1 MSPFTSSERRLL
13 VLAARRFA
21 DECTKT
27 AHQLSSSSS
36 TVCECQALAEHASRD
51 LEQLARAQVFDAG
64 REHVERRNGFPDRT
78 WASAALLREV
88 VDSWM
93 TPPWRDGRGSLQRG
107 MWATAALARLGE
119 RGLPPD
125 ALIRRG
131 LHRRFRVQLTSLVVT
146 ARADMAVREEDSPRQ
161 PIAPPLLPWI
171 DALASCADQSVNRDT
186 DPVRNL
192 PVRLA
197 RALTGQFS
205 DMVESWLANSSIKD
219 IIAWRYR
226 AEPHDGLNEEDLAI
240 SGGTGALDWLID
252 RLERTRLDE
261 WREASLLWELRY
273 LDEPLDTAADAG
285 IPSTLL
291 EERPT
296 HFDPVIQALRRSVRY
311 RMVHDPVLDGLS
323 YSELVDQVTTL
334 IGEGRLMS
342 AVELLEAGVAER
354 PYHQQLRAMLA
365 FCLIP
370 IEPERALG
378 LLNALSVHGTLSDG
392 LLGVNRAAA
401 YLRCGEMAAA
411 RSELT
416 DVINGAR
423 DSEALLWPLDGLL
436 DRQRTPAMLCDTTTH
451 EWARNVLLQLS
462 NTLDAHESHGV
473 SSAIE

>member
-1 MSPFTSSERRLL
+1 MDDATVEGQARL
-13 VLAARRFA
+13 
-21 DECTKT
+21 
-27 AHQLSSSSS
+27 
-36 TVCECQALAEHASRD
+36 
-51 LEQLARAQVFDAG
+51 
-64 REHVERRNGFPDRT
+64 VETGC
-78 WASAALLREV
+78 V
-88 VDSWM
+88 
-93 TPPWRDGRGSLQRG
+93 GHCGSC
-107 MWATAALARLGE
+107 RLGE

-131 LHRRFRVQLTSLVVT
+131 PHRRFRFQLTSLVVT
-146 ARADMAVREEDSPRQ
+146 ARADMAVRQENSPRP
-161 PIAPPLLPWI
+161 PIASPLLPWI
-171 DALASCADQSVNRDT
+171 DALASCADQSVNHDT
-186 DPVRNL
+186 DAARNL

-205 DMVESWLANSSIKD
+205 DVVESWLASSSIKD
-219 IIAWRYR
+219 IIAWSYQ
-226 AEPHDGLNEEDLAI
+226 AEPHDELNEEDLAI

-291 EERPT
+291 KERPT
-296 HFDPVIQALRRSVRY
+296 HFDPVIKALRRSVRY

-323 YSELVDQVTTL
+323 YSELRDQVTAL

-370 IEPERALG
+370 IEPERALD

-401 YLRCGEMAAA
+401 YLRRGEIAAA

-416 DVINGAR
+416 DVINGAC
-423 DSEALLWPLDGLL
+423 DNEAMLWPLGGCSTAGAYPP
-436 DRQRTPAMLCDTTTH
+436 RCAPPRHTSGRGTC
-451 EWARNVLLQLS
+451 S
-462 NTLDAHESHGV
+462 CS
-473 SSAIE
+473 